1 MRYFELNN
9 DKNLTYQNLWNV
21 ISDQRKFVVL
31 NEYIRK
37 KKVEKSVIEVS
48 VLGNYKIKG
57 KLNPINKQM
66 EGKLKLKGKSMT

>member
-9 DKNLTYQNLWNV
+9 DKNLTYQNLWNI

-37 KKVEKSVIEVS
+37 KKVE
-48 VLGNYKIKG
+48 N
-57 KLNPINKQM
+57 
-66 EGKLKLKGKSMT
+66 

>member
-37 KKVEKSVIEVS
+37 KKVE
-48 VLGNYKIKG
+48 N
-57 KLNPINKQM
+57 Q
-66 EGKLKLKGKSMT
+66 

>member
-1 MRYFELNN
+1 MECNFWPKKVCSFE
-9 DKNLTYQNLWNV
+9 WV
-21 ISDQRKFVVL
+21 H
-31 NEYIRK
+31 K
-37 KKVEKSVIEVS
+37 KKESWKSVIEVS